1 MSFDPHDRFKLRLDS
16 PSESGLFFGRL
27 LANEPFVP
35 LQQLFVLAKQTARRQ
50 RLKVARNAGDMF
62 CKISRSARL
71 NPVFPSSA
79 GCKFLHLDDEQ

>member
-71 NPVFPSSA
+71 NPVFLSSS